1 MSKDLFGEVIVEQDK
16 DNPYTQKV
24 GVPVYEPKNK
34 QPSIHELVDTHKS
47 LMLVRE
53 IEMNN
58 SISDDE
64 KKFLVASA
72 KRHNVFN
79 FEKCADYYAH
89 ATPAMKHLMERS
101 GLVIVDLN
109 KAIENGFVSMNEE
122 LAEQFRREQDE

>member
-24 GVPVYEPKNK
+24 GVPVYEPKNQ

-47 LMLVRE
+47 LTLVRE

-64 KKFLVASA
+64 KRFLVASA

-122 LAEQFRREQDE
+122 LAVQFRREQDE